1 MSIQLALYAISTA
14 VAVWWLGAQ
23 HVQPGAPLL
32 LLSLL
37 LGGVAALVAW
47 RALSGPALSL
57 GWDGSAWQLQ
67 RSGID
72 RQAGRVAL
80 MLDLGSWLLV
90 RFVPDAAPAR
100 TRRRAA
106 WLPLSRRDAPA
117 AWPALRVALHAPPAP
132 PAA

>member
-23 HVQPGAPLL
+23 RAQLGAPLL
-32 LLSLL
+32 LLSLM
-37 LGGVAALVAW
+37 LGGVAALVAR
-47 RALSGPALSL
+47 RALSGPAHSL
-57 GWDGSAWQLQ
+57 GWDGSTWQLQ

-72 RQAGRVAL
+72 GRAGRVAL

-90 RFVPDAAPAR
+90 RFVPDAAAAR
-100 TRRRAA
+100 TRRRAT
-106 WLPLSRRDAPA
+106 WLPLSRRDAA
-117 AWPALRVALHAPPAP
+117 EAWPALRVALHAPPAP